1 MVRGRKQRG
10 QDFGSC
16 PPPPTPRRHQGW
28 RPASAWESTSF
39 RFLSGLR
46 RSSIFRCTSI
56 SSTYPSQSVILSDF
70 HSNSLSEPSQSVD
83 MTLLWPT
90 WRWTWWPTST
100 PISALTSTWK
110 SNLEL
115 VNWAQIF
122 RPEA

>member
-46 RSSIFRCTSI
+46 VCPNEKNEKKLP
-56 SSTYPSQSVILSDF
+56 PSKIDFLS
-70 HSNSLSEPSQSVD
+70 
-83 MTLLWPT
+83 
-90 WRWTWWPTST
+90 
-100 PISALTSTWK
+100 
-110 SNLEL
+110 
-115 VNWAQIF
+115 
-122 RPEA
+122 